1 MCILYQGNMHR
12 GNVEALGGLHLPRL
26 RGKFVEWRKRK
37 GGCGPRAVAV
47 TLVDVISSCRV
58 GGRILCA
65 LDAVELFDKQAVR
78 AAECKKIACCPSVR
92 VVEFLGMTEPS
103 VGRIE
108 LGKPSDET
116 SRRVVEGRDT

>member
-47 TLVDVISSCRV
+47 MLVDVISSCRV

-65 LDAVELFDKQAVR
+65 LDEVELLNKQDVHGQGQQDWLLSKCR
-78 AAECKKIACCPSVR
+78 DGR
-92 VVEFLGMTEPS
+92 VFGH
-103 VGRIE
+103 G
-108 LGKPSDET
+108 
-116 SRRVVEGRDT
+116 

>member
-1 MCILYQGNMHR
+1 M
-12 GNVEALGGLHLPRL
+12 
-26 RGKFVEWRKRK
+26 KWRKRK
-37 GGCGPRAVAV
+37 GGCGPRAVSVA
-47 TLVDVISSCRV
+47 LVDVICSCRV
-58 GGRILCA
+58 GVRILCA
-65 LDAVELFDKQAVR
+65 LEAVELLDKQAVR
-78 AAECKKIACCPSVR
+78 AAEGNQIGCCPSVR